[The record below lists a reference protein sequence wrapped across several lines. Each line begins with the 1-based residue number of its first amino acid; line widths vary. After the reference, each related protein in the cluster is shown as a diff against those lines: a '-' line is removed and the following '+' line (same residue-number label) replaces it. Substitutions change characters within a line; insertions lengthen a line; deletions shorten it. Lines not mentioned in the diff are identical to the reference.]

1 MEERMRPEPQL
12 GDGAAC
18 LSSPVHAPTGPKIH
32 CRGWHQEAALRML
45 MNSLDPAVAERP
57 EELVACGPAGKIAA
71 DWDSA
76 GKIVSALASLRNDET
91 LLVDSG
97 KLAGVFKTSEE
108 APRTLIMGRAG
119 ARTPRREAPAMD
131 LAVHSEAA
139 AAGWV
144 WVGAQGVL
152 PTAYETFA
160 AAARVHFG
168 GSLAGR
174 LVISGGL
181 GGAGGAQPLAAVLNG
196 AAFLGIEAD
205 AQRITR
211 RVRAGYCDYCVNNLD
226 EALRILKNALRR
238 KEALSVGLIGNCAE
252 VIPELAERGVCPDL
266 LTDQTAAHD
275 PLNGYIPGG
284 LTPQQ
289 AADLRARD
297 PEDYLKR
304 AYESIGRHV
313 TAMLEIKAMGSVVF
327 DFGNR
332 LAATAFE
339 QAKVEDAVRIPDF
352 VSAYLHPAL
361 EAGRKP
367 LVCVALS
374 GTGAD
379 IYRLDETLQQL
390 FPSHEAL
397 INWLRLARRNLRFQG
412 LPARVYWLD
421 ADQRA
426 AFGER
431 VNELVSQGGLQAPIV
446 MALDLADTAID
457 ASALTAARAVT
468 DLAAQ
473 ARDDAG
479 VTRLARAAAG
489 ASWLAIDDGPD
500 GSLRGI
506 AAIVADGALRRA
518 PQIRRLLAGKSN
530 SASIETHHFE
540 R

>member
-1 MEERMRPEPQL
+1 
-12 GDGAAC
+12 
-18 LSSPVHAPTGPKIH
+18 
-32 CRGWHQEAALRML
+32 
-45 MNSLDPAVAERP
+45 
-57 EELVACGPAGKIAA
+57 
-71 DWDSA
+71 
-76 GKIVSALASLRNDET
+76 
-91 LLVDSG
+91 
-97 KLAGVFKTSEE
+97 
-108 APRTLIMGRAG
+108 
-119 ARTPRREAPAMD
+119 
-131 LAVHSEAA
+131 
-139 AAGWV
+139 
-144 WVGAQGVL
+144 VL
-152 PTAYETFA
+152 PATYETFA

-168 GSLAGR
+168 GSLAGK

-181 GGAGGAQPLAAVLNG
+181 GGAGGAQPLAAAFNG

-205 AQRITR
+205 ASKITR

-275 PLNGYIPGG
+275 PLNGYIPRG

-297 PEDYLKR
+297 PEDHVKR

-339 QAKVEDAVRIPDF
+339 QAKVKGAARITDF
-352 VSAYLHPAL
+352 VSAYLRPLL

-374 GTGAD
+374 GIGAD

-390 FPSHEAL
+390 FPSCEAL
-397 INWLRLARRNLRFQG
+397 MHWLRLARRNLKFQG
-412 LPARVYWLD
+412 LPTRVYWLD
-421 ADQRA
+421 ANQRV

-431 VNELVSQGGLQAPIV
+431 LNEMVSQGDLQAPIV
-446 MALDLADTAID
+446 MALDWADTAID
-457 ASALTAARAVT
+457 TSALIAARTAT
-468 DLAAQ
+468 GLATQ
-473 ARDDAG
+473 VRDDAA
-479 VTRLARAAAG
+479 VSSMARAAAG
-489 ASWLAIDDGPD
+489 ASWLAIDDATNGP
-500 GSLRGI
+500 SRGI
-506 AAIVADGALRRA
+506 AAIVADGDPRNLLR
-518 PQIRRLLAGKSN
+518 IRRLLAGKS
-530 SASIETHHFE
+530 ALP
-540 R
+540 RGLR